1 MLKNKIQNMFQKN
14 TDGNSKKKIENLVV
28 FLIIL
33 IITVIAINFIWND
46 EEKESQEDLLKKE
59 LSNVN
64 NIEDNSNTEN
74 NLEEKLEN
82 ILTKL
87 NGVGKV
93 NVLITY
99 SESNQVI
106 AMYNENS
113 KESTTEEEDTSG
125 GKRTIQEVDTS
136 KDIAYKEENGNKIPV
151 TEKIIM
157 AKIEGAV
164 IIAEGAKD
172 ASVKTNI
179 VQAVEAVT
187 GLATHK
193 IQVFEMKKN

>member
-46 EEKESQEDLLKKE
+46 EEQESKEDSLKKE
-59 LSNVN
+59 LSDVN
-64 NIEDNSNTEN
+64 NIEDDSNTEN
-74 NLEEKLEN
+74 NLEKKLEN

-113 KESTTEEEDTSG
+113 KESITEEEDTSG

-179 VQAVEAVT
+179 VQAVEVVT

>member
-1 MLKNKIQNMFQKN
+1 MLKNKIQNIFQKN
-14 TDGNSKKKIENLVV
+14 TNGNSKKKIENLVV

-33 IITVIAINFIWND
+33 IITVIAINLIWND

-64 NIEDNSNTEN
+64 NIEDNSNAEN

-193 IQVFEMKKN
+193 IQVFEMQ

>member
-1 MLKNKIQNMFQKN
+1 MLKNKIQNIFQKN
-14 TDGNSKKKIENLVV
+14 TNGNSKKKIENLVV

-33 IITVIAINFIWND
+33 IITVIAINLIWND
-46 EEKESQEDLLKKE
+46 EEKEIQEDLLKKE

-64 NIEDNSNTEN
+64 NIEDNSNAEN

>member
-14 TDGNSKKKIENLVV
+14 TNGNSKKKIENLVV

-64 NIEDNSNTEN
+64 NIEDNSNAEN

>member
-1 MLKNKIQNMFQKN
+1 MFKNKIQSIFQKN
-14 TDGNSKKKIENLVV
+14 TAGNSKKKIENLVV

-33 IITVIAINFIWND
+33 IITVMAINFIWND
-46 EEKESQEDLLKKE
+46 EEQETKEEPLSKE
-59 LSNVN
+59 LADVN
-64 NIEDNSNTEN
+64 NIEDDTNIEN
-74 NLEEKLEN
+74 NLEKKLEN

-99 SESNQVI
+99 SESNQVV

-136 KDIAYKEENGNKIPV
+136 KDIAYKEENGSKIPV

-164 IIAEGAKD
+164 IIAEGAEN

>member
-46 EEKESQEDLLKKE
+46 EEQESKEDSLKKE
-59 LSNVN
+59 LSDVN
-64 NIEDNSNTEN
+64 NIEDDSNTEN

-125 GKRTIQEVDTS
+125 GKRTIQEVDKR

>member
-46 EEKESQEDLLKKE
+46 EEQESKEDSLKKE
-59 LSNVN
+59 LSDVN
-64 NIEDNSNTEN
+64 NIEDDSNTEN
-74 NLEEKLEN
+74 NLEKKLEN

>member
-46 EEKESQEDLLKKE
+46 EEQESKEDSLKKE
-59 LSNVN
+59 LSDVN
-64 NIEDNSNTEN
+64 NIEDDSNTEN
-74 NLEEKLEN
+74 NLEKKLEN

-179 VQAVEAVT
+179 VQAVEVVT

>member
-1 MLKNKIQNMFQKN
+1 MLKNKIQNIFQKN
-14 TDGNSKKKIENLVV
+14 TNGNSKKKIENLVV

-33 IITVIAINFIWND
+33 IITVIAINLIWND

-64 NIEDNSNTEN
+64 NIEDNSNAEN